1 MTARMLAA
9 LWLLSLFAAGPV
21 TAQSTGIPLLSGGQN
36 EFALTVQAGLAG
48 LTVRDDRH
56 QVLAM
61 VARPAFGLGRFAD
74 VYALLGM
81 ARQNVDYGDPQKSA
95 FEGKSSL
102 LYGAGLALQLP
113 WRGPGGTL
121 LFGTAQAA
129 FFRPGGTSYE
139 NLDSQNSG
147 LRRIRNTTY
156 EWTQIQASF
165 NLAYPTANARF
176 FVGLELV
183 VRNIRTV
190 TTVKL
195 QQDQSIVPVNRM
207 SLPYL
212 KQTQLA
218 PTLGF
223 NVSLPHRHLFGLQLR
238 GTGPGDFGLFLGI
251 SQTGTLD

>member
-1 MTARMLAA
+1 MTRRMFVT
-9 LWLLSLFAAGPV
+9 LWLLSLFGAGPA
-21 TAQSTGIPLLSGGQN
+21 TAQSTGIPLLSGGEN

-48 LTVRDDRH
+48 LTVHDDRH
-56 QVLAM
+56 QVLAI
-61 VARPAFGLGRFAD
+61 VTRPTFGLGRFAD

-95 FEGKSSL
+95 FDGKSSL
-102 LYGAGLALQLP
+102 LYGAGLALQWP
-113 WRGPGGTL
+113 WRGPGRTL
-121 LFGTAQAA
+121 LFGTAQVA

-156 EWTQIQASF
+156 EWMQIQASF

-195 QQDQSIVPVNRM
+195 QQDQSIVPVNRI

-223 NVSLPHRHLFGLQLR
+223 NVRLPHRHQFGLQLR

-251 SQTGTLD
+251 SQTGALD